1 MLDQLTAWLDRR
13 LILVSAPAGYGK
25 TALVSQ
31 WLDSVDG
38 AYAWLSLDEQ
48 DDDLATFL
56 LYLVAAIRTV
66 YHDAMGAIEL
76 LLRAPTLLAPGRLA
90 DALLQDLAALPGPL
104 YPRAR

>member
-1 MLDQLTAWLDRR
+1 MCKQLCRYWKPSYAGHRPSLLLVARPRLLDQLNAWLDRR

-48 DDDLATFL
+48 DNDLATFL
-56 LYLVAAIRTV
+56 LYLAAAMRTV
-66 YHDAMGAIEL
+66 YHDAH
-76 LLRAPTLLAPGRLA
+76 GR
-90 DALLQDLAALPGPL
+90 D
-104 YPRAR
+104 